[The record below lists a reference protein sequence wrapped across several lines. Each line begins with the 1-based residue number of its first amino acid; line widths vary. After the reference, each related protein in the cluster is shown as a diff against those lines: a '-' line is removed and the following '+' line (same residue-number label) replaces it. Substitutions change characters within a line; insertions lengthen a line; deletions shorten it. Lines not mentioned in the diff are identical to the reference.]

1 RDRVGVEGVGLDD
14 VGACGEV
21 GAVDAGDH
29 LRPRQRQDVVVA
41 AEVPAVSAEALAAKA
56 ALIEPLLLDHGAH
69 RAIEQHDALAEEAL
83 EALDARRS
91 RGLVHRLEREGHC
104 EGALGARTRARPGL
118 AVGARRDL
126 RRLRAVRAV
135 RAVRGLPTAAQARA
149 SWSPALAERA

>member
-1 RDRVGVEGVGLDD
+1 
-14 VGACGEV
+14 A
-21 GAVDAGDH
+21 
-29 LRPRQRQDVVVA
+29 P
-41 AEVPAVSAEALAAKA
+41 EVPAVSAEALAAKA

-91 RGLVHRLEREGHC
+91 RGLVHCLEREGHC

-126 RRLRAVRAV
+126 RCLRCLRRLRRLRAVR
-135 RAVRGLPTAAQARA
+135 GLRTGVQA
-149 SWSPALAERA
+149 